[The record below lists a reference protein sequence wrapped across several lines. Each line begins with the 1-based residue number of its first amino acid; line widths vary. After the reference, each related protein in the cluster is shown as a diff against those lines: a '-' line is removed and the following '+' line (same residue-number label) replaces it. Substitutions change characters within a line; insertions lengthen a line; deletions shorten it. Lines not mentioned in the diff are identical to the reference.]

1 MNGSPLLLTL
11 LLAAA
16 AALQCIVPATASAAA
31 TTPHEARCA
40 SPEIA
45 AASVRRATRRLCD
58 SQPIADALASVQL
71 GDDAVASTAADLLS
85 NTLGIRTALD
95 LQLLEVGGPEAE
107 ELFDSLKAGGLTVG
121 ARAKIR
127 LLLQRGS
134 GGGHTAEQQPPDRA
148 PHLRDGV
155 MDTGGSLH
163 SEGDVVHGGRA
174 LQEASSSGMSFDA
187 IAIVLS
193 VLVGGAG
200 YVLQVG
206 RPPCCF
212 SARLFRLISEWRRR
226 QAITARRAEHAQQD
240 QDRENHFAE
249 CERDK
254 RFVRD
259 KRPLVLISSIVLG
272 RMRRQREHEQM
283 VAQIKR
289 TDRAQF

>member
-1 MNGSPLLLTL
+1 MDGSPLLLAL

-16 AALQCIVPATASAAA
+16 AALQCIVPAVATAE

-45 AASVRRATRRLCD
+45 AASIRRATRRLCD

-127 LLLQRGS
+127 LLLQQRGS
-134 GGGHTAEQQPPDRA
+134 GGGDTAEQQPRDRA

-163 SEGDVVHGGRA
+163 SEGDAAHGGRA
-174 LQEASSSGMSFDA
+174 LQEDSSDGMSLDT

-212 SARLFRLISEWRRR
+212 SACLFSTNIGMATSSGHHCE
-226 QAITARRAEHAQQD
+226 ACGARAAGSGPGESLCRV
-240 QDRENHFAE
+240 RG
-249 CERDK
+249 K

>member
-1 MNGSPLLLTL
+1 MNGSPLLLAL

-16 AALQCIVPATASAAA
+16 AAPQCILAAETA
-31 TTPHEARCA
+31 PHEARCA
-40 SPEIA
+40 SAEIA

-58 SQPIADALASVQL
+58 SQPIADALASVLL

-95 LQLLEVGGPEAE
+95 LQLLEVGGPEAT
-107 ELFDSLKAGGLTVG
+107 ELFDSLKAGGMTVG

-134 GGGHTAEQQPPDRA
+134 EGGHTAQQQPPDQA
-148 PHLRDGV
+148 PHLRDV
-155 MDTGGSLH
+155 LNTGGSLH
-163 SEGDVVHGGRA
+163 SEGDAVHRGRV
-174 LQEASSSGMSFDA
+174 LQEDSSDGMSVDA

-200 YVLQVG
+200 YVMQVG

-212 SARLFRLISEWRRR
+212 SARLFRLISECRVTSSGHHCE
-226 QAITARRAEHAQQD
+226 ACGARAAGLGPPESLCRV
-240 QDRENHFAE
+240 
-249 CERDK
+249 RDT
-254 RFVRD
+254 RSVRD
-259 KRPLVLISSIVLG
+259 KRPLVLISSIMLG

>member
-1 MNGSPLLLTL
+1 MNGSPLLLAL

-16 AALQCIVPATASAAA
+16 AALQCVPAVATASAE

-58 SQPIADALASVQL
+58 SQPIAEALGSVLL

-134 GGGHTAEQQPPDRA
+134 GGGHTAEQQPPDPA

-163 SEGDVVHGGRA
+163 SEGDAAHGGRA
-174 LQEASSSGMSFDA
+174 LQEDSSDGMSLDT

-206 RPPCCF
+206 RPPWCF
-212 SARLFRLISEWRRR
+212 ACFRLISEWRRR

-259 KRPLVLISSIVLG
+259 KRPLVLISSIMLG

>member
-16 AALQCIVPATASAAA
+16 AALQCIVPAVATAE

-58 SQPIADALASVQL
+58 SQSIADALASVQL

-127 LLLQRGS
+127 LLLQQRGS
-134 GGGHTAEQQPPDRA
+134 GGGDTAEQQPRDRA

-163 SEGDVVHGGRA
+163 SEGDAAHGGRA
-174 LQEASSSGMSFDA
+174 LQEDSSDGMSVDA

-212 SARLFRLISEWRRR
+212 SARVFRLIMATSSGHHCEACGARAAGSRPGESLRRVR
-226 QAITARRAEHAQQD
+226 G
-240 QDRENHFAE
+240 
-249 CERDK
+249 K